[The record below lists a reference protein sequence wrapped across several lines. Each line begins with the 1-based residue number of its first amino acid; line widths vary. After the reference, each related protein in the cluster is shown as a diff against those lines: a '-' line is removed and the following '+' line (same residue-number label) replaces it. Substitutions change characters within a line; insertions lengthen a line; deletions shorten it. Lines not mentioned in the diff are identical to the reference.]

1 MFWMDIGL
9 GVRGL
14 IMFVIQ
20 ALLIDIISAIKPGN
34 LTQGQQF
41 IPLLYFTL

>member
-1 MFWMDIGL
+1 MFWMDVGL

-14 IMFVIQ
+14 IMFFIQ
-20 ALLIDIISAIKPGN
+20 ALLIDIISAIKPDN

-41 IPLLYFTL
+41 RPSLYR